1 MDNTHTPQV
10 QVQPQTPTLVKY
22 VTWRKGDERMDRSL
36 PADKIKYY
44 SEQEFVD
51 NANHAWTTALGIWP
65 DHDVRDFNSRNKRDA
80 MNDKLVGRE
89 LLGQNVGN
97 PFLAGH
103 QYVDD
108 INNFSMPQNTGD
120 Q

>member
-1 MDNTHTPQV
+1 MDTS
-10 QVQPQTPTLVKY
+10 QPTAAPAPASAPTLIKY

-80 MNDKLVGRE
+80 MNDKLGGRE

-103 QYVDD
+103 QYIDD
-108 INNFSMPQNTGD
+108 IHNFSMPQNTGD